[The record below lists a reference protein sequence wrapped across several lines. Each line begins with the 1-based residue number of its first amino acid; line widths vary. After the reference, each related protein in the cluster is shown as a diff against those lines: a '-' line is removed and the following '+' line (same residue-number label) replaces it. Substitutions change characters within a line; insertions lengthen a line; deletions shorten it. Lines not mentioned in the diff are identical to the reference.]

1 MQGDVQL
8 MKMDDQT
15 LLQPDKDYMPQDE
28 ANDGDSG
35 KKYEEEGMLLQMVL
49 KEDVSQ
55 DEGEE
60 VQLILL
66 QEKMLQNLQRSVQS
80 EVTVYLGLT

>member
-1 MQGDVQL
+1 MQEDVQL

-15 LLQPDKDYMPQDE
+15 LLQPDKDYMLQDE
-28 ANDGDSG
+28 ASDDGSG
-35 KKYEEEGMLLQMVL
+35 KKCGEEGMLLQMVL

-55 DEGEE
+55 DEEE

-66 QEKMLQNLQRSVQS
+66 EKMLQNLQRNVQS
-80 EVTVYLGLT
+80 EVTVYSGLT